1 MSPATR
7 REYEMNNRAKVVVG
21 ASVGLLAIWLIL
33 RVVMLSQAG
42 VSGAGIFYLGLP
54 IGGIV
59 ALLLLLMRLGLL
71 NFGERS
77 SATVQHWQ
85 PDSAMQ
91 GPRPVSPPSQRL
103 QELEAL
109 RTSGAI
115 SDTEYAEQRA
125 GIISGI

>member
-1 MSPATR
+1 VPNTRAGAVRGVVCRVIRWIPADQQDC
-7 REYEMNNRAKVVVG
+7 AP
-21 ASVGLLAIWLIL
+21 
-33 RVVMLSQAG
+33 
-42 VSGAGIFYLGLP
+42 LGLP

-85 PDSAMQ
+85 PNTAVQ
-91 GPRPVSPPSQRL
+91 GPQPVSPPSAAPPSQRL

-115 SDTEYAEQRA
+115 SDTEYAERRA

>member
-1 MSPATR
+1 MPPEPSGVAVVTPEDRARTSR
-7 REYEMNNRAKVVVG
+7 RRDGDDWHLGRA
-21 ASVGLLAIWLIL
+21 L
-33 RVVMLSQAG
+33 
-42 VSGAGIFYLGLP
+42 
-54 IGGIV
+54 
-59 ALLLLLMRLGLL
+59 RLGLL

-85 PDSAMQ
+85 PNTAVQ
-91 GPRPVSPPSQRL
+91 GPQPVSPPSAAPPSQRL

-115 SDTEYAEQRA
+115 SDTEYAERRA

>member
-1 MSPATR
+1 
-7 REYEMNNRAKVVVG
+7 MNNRTKVVLG
-21 ASVGLLAIWLIL
+21 ATVGLVAIWMIL

-42 VSGAGIFYLGLP
+42 VSGAGIYYLGLP

-85 PDSAMQ
+85 PDSAML

>member
-1 MSPATR
+1 MGAAGERNINEARCSYWSVR
-7 REYEMNNRAKVVVG
+7 RAGSRIGHRA
-21 ASVGLLAIWLIL
+21 A
-33 RVVMLSQAG
+33 RAG
-42 VSGAGIFYLGLP
+42 DRLGLP

-77 SATVQHWQ
+77 GATVQHWQ
-85 PDSAMQ
+85 PNTAVQ
-91 GPRPVSPPSQRL
+91 GPAPVSPPSQRL

-115 SDTEYAEQRA
+115 SDTEYAERRA

>member
-1 MSPATR
+1 MKRATR
-7 REYEMNNRAKVVVG
+7 IGRFAGLVVG
-21 ASVGLLAIWLIL
+21 LGIGAA
-33 RVVMLSQAG
+33 RAG
-42 VSGAGIFYLGLP
+42 DRLGLP

-85 PDSAMQ
+85 PNTAVQ
-91 GPRPVSPPSQRL
+91 GPAPVSPPSAAPPSQRL

-115 SDTEYAEQRA
+115 SDIEYAERRA

>member
-1 MSPATR
+1 
-7 REYEMNNRAKVVVG
+7 MNNRTKVVLG
-21 ASVGLLAIWLIL
+21 ATVGLVAIWMIL

-85 PDSAMQ
+85 GNPAVQ
-91 GPRPVSPPSQRL
+91 GPQSASPPSEAPKWQRL
-103 QELEAL
+103 RELEAL
-109 RTSGAI
+109 RSSGAI
-115 SDTEYAEQRA
+115 SDTEYVEKRERL
-125 GIISGI
+125 ISSI

>member
-1 MSPATR
+1 MSAVGER
-7 REYEMNNRAKVVVG
+7 NINGARYSYRSACRA
-21 ASVGLLAIWLIL
+21 
-33 RVVMLSQAG
+33 
-42 VSGAGIFYLGLP
+42 SGRIGHRGGTGRHPGDRLGLP

-85 PDSAMQ
+85 PNTAVQ
-91 GPRPVSPPSQRL
+91 GPQPVSPPSAAPPSQRL

-115 SDTEYAEQRA
+115 SDTEYAERRA